1 VAVSCQTCQD
11 KQWFR
16 VSDRALPGSPDFG
29 RLIPCPDCKVAE
41 IEARRQAELVRLSG
55 MENFSQMIFES
66 FMPAD
71 GTELAN
77 IAAHIYAE
85 KPEGWLVF
93 SGGYGSGKTHLAAAI
108 ANTVKSDLY
117 FAVVPDML
125 DYLRAAID
133 PARLGE
139 DNSYGE
145 RFELIKNVG
154 LLVLDDLGTEN
165 QSVWVKQAMFQLI
178 NHRYT
183 RRLPTV
189 ITTNDFT
196 RSEPRVI
203 DRICDRGLSKL
214 VQISA
219 PSYRLRGRK

>member
-1 VAVSCQTCQD
+1 
-11 KQWFR
+11 
-16 VSDRALPGSPDFG
+16 
-29 RLIPCPDCKVAE
+29 VAE